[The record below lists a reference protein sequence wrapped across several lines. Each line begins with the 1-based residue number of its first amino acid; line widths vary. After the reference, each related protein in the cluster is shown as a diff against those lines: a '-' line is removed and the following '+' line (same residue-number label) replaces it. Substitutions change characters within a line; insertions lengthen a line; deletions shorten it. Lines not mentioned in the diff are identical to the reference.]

1 MIAFI
6 VKVSTAAGTST
17 YFVIAAHAADAQ
29 DEARD
34 QHGVDCAIFV
44 TPHRTVSA

>member
-6 VKVSTAAGTST
+6 VKVSTATGTNI
-17 YFVIAAHAADAQ
+17 YFTIAAHAADAQ

-34 QHGVDCAIFV
+34 LHGVDCIIFV
-44 TPHRTVSA
+44 TPHRVVAA

>member
-6 VKVSTAAGTST
+6 IKVNSAAGSNT
-17 YFVIAAHAADAQ
+17 YFAIAANAADAQ

-34 QHGVDCAIFV
+34 LYGVDCYIFV
-44 TPHRTVSA
+44 TPQRAAGQ

>member
-6 VKVSTAAGTST
+6 VKVSTATATNT
-17 YFVIAAHAADAQ
+17 YFAVAAHAADAQ

-34 QHGVDCAIFV
+34 LYGVDCYIFV
-44 TPHRTVSA
+44 TPQRVAGQ